1 MQKLDLDI
9 MFFQIF
15 SFKIHY
21 RYIYIYIY
29 TYYLINYSIKKM
41 KHMT

>member
-21 RYIYIYIY
+21 RCIYIYIHIILL
-29 TYYLINYSIKKM
+29 TIVSKK
-41 KHMT
+41 TNT